1 MQKQQN
7 SVLSITIIS
16 CEYKPALK
24 GSRPEHIQYGWSQ
37 CVVSLCFS
45 LDISHLCILYFSLCP
60 WIILSISLSLNIFSQ
75 FSLAAL
81 MLVCITVQHWLELSA
96 LTEQHLSCWSVE
108 YLYNSPLYWHEASW
122 NKDGAK
128 RNRVQNMEKQDKNK
142 IWKREQVRNRR
153 GKWKEQVRER
163 LQRRGW
169 GKERRGGGKDK
180 MGERKDRERESGRA
194 REEAKNAWQGLS
206 ILRQMHNVRST
217 ALHRTVSCLLFSSY
231 LF

>member
-1 MQKQQN
+1 M
-7 SVLSITIIS
+7 VT
-16 CEYKPALK
+16 
-24 GSRPEHIQYGWSQ
+24 
-37 CVVSLCFS
+37 LCFS
-45 LDISHLCILYFSLCP
+45 LDISHLCILHFSLCP

-96 LTEQHLSCWSVE
+96 LTEQHLPCWSVQ

-128 RNRVQNMEKQDKNK
+128 HNRVQNIEKQDKNK

-169 GKERRGGGKDK
+169 GKERRGGKDK
-180 MGERKDRERESGRA
+180 IGKGKTEREKV
-194 REEAKNAWQGLS
+194 EEQETRPKMLGKAF
-206 ILRQMHNVRST
+206 
-217 ALHRTVSCLLFSSY
+217 LFWDKCTMFGAQHYTEQCPACYSAAICFSFF
-231 LF
+231 LT